1 MGRGGREEESQSKI
15 SWFREGAGSILE
27 HRGKEARG
35 TQERTWSRTW
45 SLGGPGRGQ
54 ANGYGG
60 KVSPCRGKEI
70 RSGMMGYLF
79 LEEPS
84 ILARSP

>member
-15 SWFREGAGSILE
+15 SWYREGTRSILE
-27 HRGKEARG
+27 HREKDVKG
-35 TQERTWSRTW
+35 TQERTW

-60 KVSPCRGKEI
+60 KVRPCRGKGLH
-70 RSGMMGYLF
+70 SGVMGYLF

-84 ILARSP
+84 ILAWSP